1 MSDILA
7 IPQIEVLKL
16 DILQNDLHIGFGGD
30 IAKRLQKARWT
41 DETRATKVFPA
52 AVDALMNAFVQAQSV
67 EDHAYVIAQGS
78 DLTKQRLEKDRQR
91 DTLYKEIR
99 KTVDTFATLT
109 IFPDKQEAAL
119 KMQPVMQRYKIDPDG
134 GIEAQTVATQQ
145 WLQEQQVNYQLEL
158 AARALGIF
166 ESINQL
172 KTLNDEIQQLTADRN
187 DERAQK
193 TTAEL
198 KNARLQTDQ
207 AYREMVL
214 MVNAQAIATSIDD
227 EASTLND
234 TYTELIKS
242 IQETIK
248 YYRQISDERR
258 RANKRVTVKSDIV
271 GNHQYAT
278 VAGWTWERLA
288 QENPKSLAPDPTPSA
303 PGVEPVVK
311 AERIVSTDKKALAA
325 GGLCVALDGV
335 PVLPTAAVD
344 ALKVYELIA
353 IG

>member
-1 MSDILA
+1 MSEISN
-7 IPQIEVLKL
+7 IPQIQGFQL

-41 DETRATKVFPA
+41 DESHATKVFPA
-52 AVDALMNAFVQAQSV
+52 AVDALMSAFVQAQSV

-91 DTLYKEIR
+91 DVLYKEIR

-109 IFPDKQEAAL
+109 IFPDKMEAAL

-158 AARALGIF
+158 AARELGIF

-258 RANKRVTVKSDIV
+258 RANKRVTVKSDVV

>member
-1 MSDILA
+1 MSNILD
-7 IPQIEVLKL
+7 IPQIPAV
-16 DILQNDLHIGFGGD
+16 DFVHIQNDLHIGFTGD

-41 DETRATKVFPA
+41 DETHATKVFPA
-52 AVDALMNAFVQAQSV
+52 PVDALMGAFVQAQSV

-109 IFPDKQEAAL
+109 IFPDKMEAAL

-158 AARALGIF
+158 AARELGIF

-198 KNARLQTDQ
+198 RNARTATDQ

-227 EASTLND
+227 EASSLNY

-258 RANKRVTVKSDIV
+258 RANKRVTVKSEVV
-271 GNHQYAT
+271 GNHQYQT
-278 VAGWTWERLA
+278 VAGWTWERLIQDGKAALAVDADAAA
-288 QENPKSLAPDPTPSA
+288 QP
-303 PGVEPVVK
+303 
-311 AERIVSTDKKALAA
+311 RIVSTDKKALKA
-325 GGLCVALDGV
+325 GGLQLALAGVAVSPEDE
-335 PVLPTAAVD
+335 VD
-344 ALKVYELIA
+344 ASKEYELVA